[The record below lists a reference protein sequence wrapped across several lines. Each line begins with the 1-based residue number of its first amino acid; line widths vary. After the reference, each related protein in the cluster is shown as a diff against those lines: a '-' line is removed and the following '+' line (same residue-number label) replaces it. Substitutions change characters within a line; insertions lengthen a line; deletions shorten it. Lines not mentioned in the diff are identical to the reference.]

1 MLDHVFM
8 KYSVKIKKPDQKNF
22 MCLEELYELCRKA
35 ELFDLNIVERDVF
48 MVKTICYYFIKG
60 V

>member
-8 KYSVKIKKPDQKNF
+8 KYSVKKKKPGQKNF
-22 MCLEELYELCRKA
+22 MCLEELYEICRKA

-48 MVKTICYYFIKG
+48 MV
-60 V
+60 